1 MSLQRQVLYIS
12 HGGGPLPLL
21 GDAGHQAL
29 VAQLQQMAQRIE
41 RPQAIIVFS
50 AHWEAPKVTITAG
63 AQPDLIYDYSGFPA
77 ESYRIEY
84 PAPGAPELAEQV
96 AQTLQL
102 AGIETQLD
110 AQRGYD
116 HGVFVPLKIMF
127 PEADIPIIQVSL
139 LRSLDADAHLRLG
152 EALAGLAQNNILFVG
167 SGFSFHNMR
176 AFFNTSAA
184 ADAENMAFEA
194 WLKETLCSD
203 ALTES
208 ERRLRFVHWEQAP
221 SARFCHPR
229 EEHLLPL
236 HVCYG
241 LTQRACD
248 DYDSVKVLGKNAG
261 LFYWHS
267 IAGSQP
273 LGH

>member
-1 MSLQRQVLYIS
+1 MSSTRQVLYIS

-29 VAQLQQMAQRIE
+29 VAQLQQIAKRIQRP
-41 RPQAIIVFS
+41 RAIVVFS
-50 AHWEAPKVTITAG
+50 AHWEASKVTITA
-63 AQPDLIYDYSGFPA
+63 AEQPGLLYDYSGFPA
-77 ESYRIEY
+77 ESYRIQY
-84 PAPGAPELAEQV
+84 PAPGAPALANKV
-96 AQTLQL
+96 AETLQH
-102 AGIETQLD
+102 AGIEGQLD

-127 PEADIPIIQVSL
+127 PDADIPVIQVSL
-139 LRSLDADAHLRLG
+139 LRSLDADAHIRLG
-152 EALAGLAQNNILFVG
+152 EALANFEQDDVLFVG

-184 ADAENMAFEA
+184 DDAQNLAFEA
-194 WLKETLCSD
+194 WLKETMCGDS
-203 ALTES
+203 LTEH
-208 ERRLRFVHWEQAP
+208 ERRQRLANWQQAP

-241 LTQRACD
+241 LTQRRCD
-248 DYDSVKVLGKNAG
+248 YYDSAKVLGKNAG
-261 LFYWHS
+261 LFYWAS
-267 IAGSQP
+267 TP
-273 LGH
+273 RE

>member
-1 MSLQRQVLYIS
+1 MSLTRQVLYIS

-29 VAQLQQMAQRIE
+29 VAQLRQMAQRIE

-50 AHWEAPKVTITAG
+50 AHWEASKITVTAG
-63 AQPDLIYDYSGFPA
+63 AHPDLIYDYSGFPA
-77 ESYRIEY
+77 ESYRIQY
-84 PAPGAPELAEQV
+84 PAPGAPELATKI
-96 AQTLQL
+96 AKILQH

-110 AQRGYD
+110 EQRGYD

-139 LRSLDADAHLRLG
+139 LRNLDANDHLRLG
-152 EALAGLAQNNILFVG
+152 EALRGLTQDNLLFVG

-176 AFFNTSAA
+176 AFFNASAE
-184 ADAENMAFEA
+184 ADAENLAFEA
-194 WLKETLCSD
+194 WLKETLCSG

-208 ERRLRFVHWEQAP
+208 ERRLRLATWEQAP

-248 DYDSVKVLGKNAG
+248 YYDSATVLGKNAG
-261 LFYWHS
+261 LFYWHN
-267 IAGSQP
+267 IAVDV
-273 LGH
+273 